1 MVLPSRSSLPRTRRL
16 SLARNGLLLVL
27 AVCTLSALVEHG
39 LERRDAARLTASETF
54 YNAQGRRIR
63 YHLTGAGAPG
73 PTLILLNG
81 GHASLEQW
89 HDVQTALSAVAPV
102 VSYDRCGTG
111 FNDPADGHDAIANA
125 AELDHLLHSAGIAG
139 PLVLVSFSAGSMTAT
154 LFAAQHLDVV
164 KGIVL
169 VDPILSAAPG
179 THSWRRQLWR
189 VNPMSPVEA
198 FFGYTRLKL
207 YLQARK
213 VPPGSPESE
222 RSQAILTRTNHWV
235 ASARES
241 LDFDASARETEA
253 VMVTRPFAD
262 LPFAVLISS
271 DPAKSLYF
279 RDIFDRQTQLAAS
292 SRRSLV
298 RALHV
303 NHSEVLNDPAAIGAV
318 VDLTRTIA
326 EAVRARESDAG

>member
-1 MVLPSRSSLPRTRRL
+1 VRRTGRL
-16 SLARNGLLLVL
+16 ALARNGLLLVL
-27 AVCTLSALVEHG
+27 GVCTVSALVEHE

-73 PTLILLNG
+73 PTLVLLDG

-102 VSYDRCGTG
+102 ISYDRCGTG
-111 FNDPADGHDAIANA
+111 FSDPADAHDAVANA
-125 AELDHLLHSAGIAG
+125 AELDQLLHSPGIAG

-154 LFAAQHLDVV
+154 LFAARHLDVV

-189 VNPMSPVEA
+189 VNLMSTVEA

-207 YLQARK
+207 YIQTRH
-213 VPPGSPESE
+213 VPPSSPESE
-222 RSQAILTRTNHWV
+222 RSRAILTRTSHWV

-241 LDFDASARETEA
+241 LDFDESASEANA
-253 VMVTRPFAD
+253 VMATRPFAD
-262 LPFAVLISS
+262 LPFAVLSS
-271 DPAKSLYF
+271 ADPAQSAYF
-279 RDIFDRQTQLAAS
+279 RDIFDRQSQLAAS
-292 SRRSLV
+292 SRRGVV
-298 RALHV
+298 RTLHA
-303 NHSEVLNDPAAIGAV
+303 NHSEVLNDPAAVGAV
-318 VDLTRTIA
+318 IDLTRTIA
-326 EAVRARESDAG
+326 EEVRASANAERME